1 MSKLNKN
8 QLENISET
16 LKDFKSLI
24 PRYVEVKNDE
34 NLLKKFCV
42 RNRNPVWDLTSAK
55 YFDTGLISEGSKKQ
69 PKKNLVSDHYIQRSR
84 ATKFIFDE
92 LVANPNMVT
101 EEFIKVI
108 KKYCSIVKLT
118 KEEHDMVTSFA
129 KKNKEYLNYEI
140 YVACGIKIVGLSDI
154 MLS

>member
-1 MSKLNKN
+1 MKLNKN

-24 PRYVEVKNDE
+24 PRYIEVKNDD

-55 YFDTGLISEGSKKQ
+55 YFDTGLISEASKKQ

-92 LVANPNMVT
+92 LVSNPNITT
-101 EEFIKVI
+101 EEFVKLI

-118 KEEHDMVTSFA
+118 KEEHDMVTTFA
-129 KKNKEYLNYEI
+129 NKNKEYLNYEI